1 MKKERKD
8 DSFLKKP
15 YYQGGEQALKEFIS
29 KNLKYPEH
37 AIAHKI
43 EGSIPIKYDINYKG
57 DVSDVKI
64 LSSLGYGCDEEAIRV
79 VRLLKFI
86 VPKIP
91 KNLKVVFHKNITI
104 HFSMKEKEI
113 PQILPDSP
121 SVGITYQINFT
132 PTPIPPIKSES
143 KKPSQ
148 NYEYKINL

>member
-43 EGSIPIKYDINYKG
+43 EGSIPIKYDINYRG
-57 DVSDVKI
+57 EVSDVKI

-79 VRLLKFI
+79 VKLLKFI

-91 KNLKVVFHKNITI
+91 KNLKVVFHKNIAI
-104 HFSMKEKEI
+104 HFSMKGKETIQTQPNI
-113 PQILPDSP
+113 PA
-121 SVGITYQINFT
+121 GITYQINFT
-132 PTPIPPIKSES
+132 PRPVVVVNAEA

-148 NYEYKINL
+148 NYQYKINL